1 MFRNLQKNIEHVG
14 WDQEGFR
21 TSFRA
26 NASGCVGS
34 EHRFYYPVGEVEPGM
49 LRTNFQH
56 GLLILPGLQ
65 KNILFTLY
73 IPKLNLILHN
83 HSRLGRAG
91 SLASKSNSDAR
102 HNFLAMLGPN
112 STKNQDA
119 FFPHC
124 WRHTGWSSQTAT
136 GGNDTSLM
144 FLSTCKIDAHIMP
157 HVFCM
162 SYPATFWNGRLDS
175 YFDSPP
181 ARWELLDFIRA
192 VRLLLLLLVL
202 LLLRQALRQ
211 AFRQLFAKLFAKLF
225 ANSSPSSSPM
235 SSATSVRSGHC
246 CTSTAGFRSEWG
258 TTGPQPGTFR
268 AQSSVGTT
276 GPQYGTFRAQWAP
289 VDLNPG
295 PSEVSGHHWT
305 STWVLPEVSGH
316 LWTSTAR

>member
-1 MFRNLQKNIEHVG
+1 MKMRCFHLCLKLCLNLSWFEFGKVCQSNGLEMPCWGSIEINKCFSRTACSEICKKNIEHVG

-124 WRHTGWSSQTAT
+124 
-136 GGNDTSLM
+136 
-144 FLSTCKIDAHIMP
+144 
-157 HVFCM
+157 
-162 SYPATFWNGRLDS
+162 
-175 YFDSPP
+175 
-181 ARWELLDFIRA
+181 
-192 VRLLLLLLVL
+192 
-202 LLLRQALRQ
+202 
-211 AFRQLFAKLFAKLF
+211 
-225 ANSSPSSSPM
+225 
-235 SSATSVRSGHC
+235 
-246 CTSTAGFRSEWG
+246 
-258 TTGPQPGTFR
+258 
-268 AQSSVGTT
+268 
-276 GPQYGTFRAQWAP
+276 
-289 VDLNPG
+289 
-295 PSEVSGHHWT
+295 
-305 STWVLPEVSGH
+305 
-316 LWTSTAR
+316 

>member
-305 STWVLPEVSGH
+305 STWDLPEVSGH

>member
-1 MFRNLQKNIEHVG
+1 MKMRCFHLCLKLCLNLSWFEFGKVCQSNGLEMPCWGSIEINKCFSRTACSEICKKKNIEHVG

-124 WRHTGWSSQTAT
+124 
-136 GGNDTSLM
+136 
-144 FLSTCKIDAHIMP
+144 
-157 HVFCM
+157 
-162 SYPATFWNGRLDS
+162 
-175 YFDSPP
+175 
-181 ARWELLDFIRA
+181 
-192 VRLLLLLLVL
+192 
-202 LLLRQALRQ
+202 
-211 AFRQLFAKLFAKLF
+211 
-225 ANSSPSSSPM
+225 
-235 SSATSVRSGHC
+235 
-246 CTSTAGFRSEWG
+246 
-258 TTGPQPGTFR
+258 
-268 AQSSVGTT
+268 
-276 GPQYGTFRAQWAP
+276 
-289 VDLNPG
+289 
-295 PSEVSGHHWT
+295 
-305 STWVLPEVSGH
+305 
-316 LWTSTAR
+316 